1 MTVLQTMFRVFW
13 ILVLVTAVTITFF
26 DAVGL
31 FRKWRN
37 KRKQLTLED
46 LYFKEPR
53 IKIMFNPFEN
63 KMQWV
68 MLNPKNHVWEWREDA
83 TADEISRWD
92 EFRTDQEKQDGIPYC
107 YGDDER

>member
-53 IKIMFNPFEN
+53 IKIMPSLHGH
-63 KMQWV
+63 QIR
-68 MLNPKNHVWEWREDA
+68 LASACRAPLS
-83 TADEISRWD
+83 SRP
-92 EFRTDQEKQDGIPYC
+92 RGGRPL
-107 YGDDER
+107 